1 MSVPAAGKNP
11 RRSPGR
17 WSGWLFGAVTVVP
30 AMLAAAWLL
39 PALPLL
45 LAGRFSAR
53 PMVFMFA
60 PLAAGLCYFAVRQLP
75 TTWPGFPRKAR
86 EAQAPPGAREARE
99 TQASPGARE
108 TRETREARETQASPG
123 ARETHEVRE
132 GKEASEAREA
142 REGKEGKQ
150 GKEGKLGNQ
159 GGGQRPVPW
168 WAVVA
173 TVAVAVA
180 FAAWQIAERTEQII
194 YLRDPSTYLEVG
206 YWVAYHGSLPIPD
219 SLAAFGGPHPG
230 LGFASANYYP
240 RGSGIVPQF
249 MTGMPLVLA
258 AAIWLGGIPAALVMT
273 PLIGGCAVLSF
284 GGLAG
289 RLVGPRWAPAA
300 AAILALSLPEQYTSR
315 STFSE
320 PLAQVLLFGG
330 LCLLADAL
338 IVTRGPRSASDWPGQ
353 DKVLAALA
361 GLALGLTILVRVDG
375 LSDILPAVPFLG
387 VLLAARRRQ
396 AIPFGV
402 GLVIGV
408 GYGLADGYLKS
419 RPYLDLEAPSLRPLA
434 LIVALV
440 VLLTLAGMA
449 LTASPAAKRRLT
461 GQGLTASPA
470 AKRRLTGQGLTGP
483 VATRVVRWLPEAAAI
498 VTIVIFIGFAV
509 RPLVQTVA
517 GETDPT
523 SIAYVA
529 ELQKLAHLPIN
540 GRRQYYED
548 SLYWVIWYLGVPAVL
563 LGAFGLAVIAR
574 RCTKAL
580 LTWKDPS
587 AVARVW
593 ALPAMIAIWVIV
605 TVLWRPAI
613 APDQPWASRRLVP
626 FVLPGLILGA
636 MWAAAWLKDQASQLG
651 RTRITSGVVASCCV
665 ASLLIPTA
673 LTTLDLGVTSQGGL
687 TAHGMAFSKIGAG
700 ELTAVNQLCAAIGPN
715 ASVVILDSLTAD
727 RFAQVIRGIC
737 DTPAAVLQNPTR
749 TTANEVVQGIEG
761 VGRRPVL
768 LAAQQTELTGYH
780 VPPREVVNLL
790 TTQEAHNLTAPPTR
804 TWGIHYT
811 VWMVDAAATSPVGGP
826 A

>member
-1 MSVPAAGKNP
+1 MPAPAAGS
-11 RRSPGR
+11 SPGR
-17 WSGWLFGAVTVVP
+17 WPGWLFGAVTVVP

-45 LAGRFSAR
+45 LAGRFSAL
-53 PMVFMFA
+53 PMLFMFA
-60 PLAAGLCYFAVRQLP
+60 PLAAGLSYFAVRQLP
-75 TTWPGFPRKAR
+75 ASWPGFHRELREPRDAR
-86 EAQAPPGAREARE
+86 TATATA
-99 TQASPGARE
+99 T
-108 TRETREARETQASPG
+108 
-123 ARETHEVRE
+123 
-132 GKEASEAREA
+132 
-142 REGKEGKQ
+142 
-150 GKEGKLGNQ
+150 
-159 GGGQRPVPW
+159 GGQVAPAGQRQAAVPW
-168 WAVVA
+168 WAVA
-173 TVAVAVA
+173 GTVAVAVA

-206 YWVAYHGSLPIPD
+206 YWIAHHGSLPIPD
-219 SLAAFGGPHPG
+219 SVAAFGGPHPG
-230 LGFASANYYP
+230 LGFASSNYYP
-240 RGSGIVPQF
+240 RGAGILPQF

-258 AAIWLGGIPAALVMT
+258 AAIWLGGIPAALVVT

-289 RLVGPRWAPAA
+289 RLAGPRWAPAA

-315 STFSE
+315 ASFSE

-330 LCLLADAL
+330 LCLLVDSL
-338 IVTRGPRSASDWPGQ
+338 VLNRGIRGNRGIQGIQPKSSDWAGQ

-361 GLALGLTILVRVDG
+361 GLALGLTVLVRIDG

-387 VLLAARRRQ
+387 ILLAARRRQ
-396 AIPFGV
+396 ALPFGA
-402 GLVIGV
+402 GLIIGV

-440 VLLTLAGMA
+440 VLLTLAGVA
-449 LTASPAAKRRLT
+449 ITASPAAARDRLKRKL
-461 GQGLTASPA
+461 AP
-470 AKRRLTGQGLTGP
+470 K
-483 VATRVVRWLPEAAAI
+483 ATRWLPTAAAV
-498 VTIVIFIGFAV
+498 VTVALFVGFAI

-529 ELQKLAHLPIN
+529 ELQKLAHLPVN

-563 LGAFGLAVIAR
+563 LGAFGLAVLAR

-587 AVARVW
+587 ATSRVW
-593 ALPAMIAIWVIV
+593 ALPAMIALWVIV
-605 TVLWRPAI
+605 TVLWRPAV

-626 FVLPGLILGA
+626 FVLPGLILA
-636 MWAAAWLKDQASQLG
+636 AIWAATWLKDQAAQLG
-651 RTRITSGVVASCCV
+651 RTRATATIVATCCV

-673 LTTLDLGVTSQGGL
+673 LTTLDLGVTAKGL
-687 TAHGMAFSKIGAG
+687 TAHGMAFRKIGAG
-700 ELTAVNQLCAAIGPN
+700 ELAAITGLCAAIGPN
-715 ASVVILDSLTAD
+715 ASVVILDPLTAD

-737 DTPAAVLQNPTR
+737 DTPAAVMTNP
-749 TTANEVVQGIEG
+749 AKASIDQVVLGIEG

-768 LAAQQTELTGYH
+768 LAQQPTELTSYGA
-780 VPPREVVNLL
+780 PSEIVNLL

-811 VWMVDAAATSPVGGP
+811 VWMSEPAATSPAGGP

>member
-1 MSVPAAGKNP
+1 MA
-11 RRSPGR
+11 
-17 WSGWLFGAVTVVP
+17 
-30 AMLAAAWLL
+30 
-39 PALPLL
+39 
-45 LAGRFSAR
+45 
-53 PMVFMFA
+53 
-60 PLAAGLCYFAVRQLP
+60 
-75 TTWPGFPRKAR
+75 
-86 EAQAPPGAREARE
+86 
-99 TQASPGARE
+99 
-108 TRETREARETQASPG
+108 
-123 ARETHEVRE
+123 
-132 GKEASEAREA
+132 
-142 REGKEGKQ
+142 
-150 GKEGKLGNQ
+150 
-159 GGGQRPVPW
+159 
-168 WAVVA
+168 A

-206 YWVAYHGSLPIPD
+206 YWIAHHGSLPIPD

-230 LGFASANYYP
+230 VGFASSNYYP

-273 PLIGGCAVLSF
+273 PLLGGCAVLSF

-353 DKVLAALA
+353 DKVLAALG
-361 GLALGLTILVRVDG
+361 GLALGLTILVRLDG

-408 GYGLADGYLKS
+408 GYGLADSYLKS

-434 LIVALV
+434 VIVALV
-440 VLLTLAGMA
+440 LLLTLAGVA
-449 LTASPAAKRRLT
+449 LTASPATKQRLT
-461 GQGLTASPA
+461 
-470 AKRRLTGQGLTGP
+470 RQGLTGS
-483 VATRVVRWLPEAAAI
+483 TTKRVVRWLPEAAAALT
-498 VTIVIFIGFAV
+498 VLIFIGFAI

-517 GETDPT
+517 GETDPN

-540 GRRQYYED
+540 GRDQYYQD
-548 SLYWVIWYLGVPAVL
+548 SLYWVIWYLGAPAVL
-563 LGAFGLAVIAR
+563 LGAFGLAILAR

-593 ALPAMIAIWVIV
+593 ALPLMIAVWVIV
-605 TVLWRPAI
+605 TVLLRPAVS
-613 APDQPWASRRLVP
+613 PDQPWASRRLVP

-636 MWAAAWLKDQASQLG
+636 LWAAAWLKDQASQLG
-651 RTRITSGVVASCCV
+651 RTKITSGIVASCCV

-673 LTTLDLGVTSQGGL
+673 LTTLDLGVTKKSGL
-687 TAHGMAFSKIGAG
+687 TAHGMAFRKIGAG
-700 ELTAVNQLCAAIGPN
+700 ELTAVNGLCAAIGPD
-715 ASVVILDSLTAD
+715 ASVVILDSLTAN

-737 DTPAAVLQNPTR
+737 GTPAAVLSPVTPT
-749 TTANEVVQGIEG
+749 AAGAVVQGIEG

-768 LAAQQTELTGYH
+768 LAQQQTELTAYGATPH
-780 VPPREVVNLL
+780 EVVNLL
-790 TTQEAHNLTAPPTR
+790 TTQEAHNLTSPPTR

-811 VWMVDAAATSPVGGP
+811 VWMSVPTSAMAGGP

>member
-1 MSVPAAGKNP
+1 VRLGPRANGVTTEADDATVPSPAVGKT
-11 RRSPGR
+11 PGR
-17 WSGWLFGAVTVVP
+17 WPGWLFGAITILP

-53 PMVFMFA
+53 PMVFMFV

-75 TTWPGFPRKAR
+75 ASWPAFRQKPQTT
-86 EAQAPPGAREARE
+86 
-99 TQASPGARE
+99 
-108 TRETREARETQASPG
+108 
-123 ARETHEVRE
+123 
-132 GKEASEAREA
+132 
-142 REGKEGKQ
+142 
-150 GKEGKLGNQ
+150 
-159 GGGQRPVPW
+159 VPW
-168 WAVVA
+168 WAVA
-173 TVAVAVA
+173 GTVAVAVA

-206 YWVAYHGSLPIPD
+206 YWIAHHGSLPIPD

-230 LGFASANYYP
+230 LGFASSNYYP

-258 AAIWLGGIPAALVMT
+258 AAVWLGGIPAALVTT

-300 AAILALSLPEQYTSR
+300 AAVLALSLPEQYTSR
-315 STFSE
+315 ASFSE

-330 LCLLADAL
+330 LCLLADSL
-338 IVTRGPRSASDWPGQ
+338 IVTRGRRRSASDWPGQ
-353 DKVLAALA
+353 DKVLAGLA
-361 GLALGLTILVRVDG
+361 GLALGLTILVRIDG

-396 AIPFGV
+396 AIPFGA

-434 LIVALV
+434 LIVAVV
-440 VLLTLAGMA
+440 VLATLAGVA
-449 LTASPAAKRRLT
+449 VTASPAARARVGRWLKAPLT
-461 GQGLTASPA
+461 G
-470 AKRRLTGQGLTGP
+470 
-483 VATRVVRWLPEAAAI
+483 RVVRWLPEAAAI
-498 VTIVIFIGFAV
+498 LTVVIFIGFAI

-529 ELQKLAHLPIN
+529 ELQKLAHLPID

-548 SLYWVIWYLGVPAVL
+548 SLYWVFWYLGVPAVL
-563 LGAFGLAVIAR
+563 LGAFGLAALAR

-580 LTWKDPS
+580 ITWSDPS
-587 AVARVW
+587 AAARVW
-593 ALPAMIAIWVIV
+593 ALPVMIAIWVVV

-626 FVLPGLILGA
+626 FVLPGLILA
-636 MWAAAWLKDQASQLG
+636 AIWAASWLKDQASQLG
-651 RTRITSGVVASCCV
+651 RTKITSSVVASCCV

-673 LTTLDLGVTSQGGL
+673 LTTLDLGVTKDSGL
-687 TAHGMAFSKIGAG
+687 TAHGMAFRNIGAG
-700 ELTAVNQLCAAIGPN
+700 ELAAVDQLCATIGPN

-727 RFAQVIRGIC
+727 RFAQVVRGIC
-737 DTPAAVLQNPTR
+737 DTPAAIMTNPTR
-749 TTANEVVQGIEG
+749 AETSAVIQGIER

-768 LAAQQTELTGYH
+768 LAQQPAELTAYGA
-780 VPPREVVNLL
+780 PRKVVDLV
-790 TTQEAHNLTAPPTR
+790 TTQEAHNLTSPPTR
-804 TWGIHYT
+804 PWGIHYT
-811 VWMVDAAATSPVGGP
+811 VWLVEPAATAPDGGP

>member
-1 MSVPAAGKNP
+1 
-11 RRSPGR
+11 
-17 WSGWLFGAVTVVP
+17 
-30 AMLAAAWLL
+30 
-39 PALPLL
+39 
-45 LAGRFSAR
+45 
-53 PMVFMFA
+53 
-60 PLAAGLCYFAVRQLP
+60 
-75 TTWPGFPRKAR
+75 
-86 EAQAPPGAREARE
+86 
-99 TQASPGARE
+99 
-108 TRETREARETQASPG
+108 
-123 ARETHEVRE
+123 
-132 GKEASEAREA
+132 
-142 REGKEGKQ
+142 
-150 GKEGKLGNQ
+150 
-159 GGGQRPVPW
+159 
-168 WAVVA
+168 
-173 TVAVAVA
+173 VAVAVA
-180 FAAWQIAERTEQII
+180 FAAWQLVMRTEQII

-206 YWVAYHGSLPIPD
+206 YWIAHHGSLPIPD

-230 LGFASANYYP
+230 LGFASSNYYP

-315 STFSE
+315 SSFSE

-330 LCLLADAL
+330 LCLLADSL
-338 IVTRGPRSASDWPGQ
+338 VVTRAHNNNNSSSSSSSSGWPGQ

-361 GLALGLTILVRVDG
+361 GLALGLTILVRIDG

-396 AIPFGV
+396 AIPFGA

-408 GYGLADGYLKS
+408 GYGLADGYLRS

-440 VLLTLAGMA
+440 VVLTLAGVA
-449 LTASPAAKRRLT
+449 LTARPAARQRLR
-461 GQGLTASPA
+461 
-470 AKRRLTGQGLTGP
+470 KKLTGP
-483 VATRVVRWLPEAAAI
+483 MTTRWLPMAAAI
-498 VTIVIFIGFAV
+498 VTAAIFVGFAV

-563 LGAFGLAVIAR
+563 LGAFGLAALAR

-580 LTWKDPS
+580 LTWKDPN
-587 AVARVW
+587 ATNRVW
-593 ALPAMIAIWVIV
+593 ALPVMIAIWVIV
-605 TVLWRPAI
+605 TVLWRPAVS
-613 APDQPWASRRLVP
+613 PDQPWASRRLVP
-626 FVLPGLILGA
+626 FVLPGLILA
-636 MWAAAWLKDQASQLG
+636 ALWATTWLKDQASQLG
-651 RTRITSGVVASCCV
+651 RTKITSGIVASCCV

-673 LTTLDLGVTSQGGL
+673 LTTLDLGVTKEDGL
-687 TAHGMAFSKIGAG
+687 TAHGMAFRKIGVG
-700 ELTAVNQLCAAIGPN
+700 ELTAVNKLCAAIGLN

-727 RFAQVIRGIC
+727 RFAQVVRGIC
-737 DTPAAVLQNPTR
+737 DTPAAVLTNPTR
-749 TTANEVVQGIEG
+749 ATTSAVVQGIEG

-768 LAAQQTELTGYH
+768 LAQQPTELTGYDA
-780 VPPREVVNLL
+780 PLREVVNLL
-790 TTQEAHNLTAPPTR
+790 TTQEAHNLTSPPTR

-811 VWMVDAAATSPVGGP
+811 VWMSEPAATAPGGGP

>member
-1 MSVPAAGKNP
+1 MPVPVAGK
-11 RRSPGR
+11 SPGR
-17 WSGWLFGAVTVVP
+17 WPGWLFGAVTVVP
-30 AMLAAAWLL
+30 AMLAAAWLI
-39 PALPLL
+39 PAFPLL

-75 TTWPGFPRKAR
+75 ASWPGFRR
-86 EAQAPPGAREARE
+86 EGRESR
-99 TQASPGARE
+99 
-108 TRETREARETQASPG
+108 
-123 ARETHEVRE
+123 EVRE
-132 GKEASEAREA
+132 ASA
-142 REGKEGKQ
+142 
-150 GKEGKLGNQ
+150 
-159 GGGQRPVPW
+159 RPVPW
-168 WAVVA
+168 WALA
-173 TVAVAVA
+173 GTLAVAVA

-194 YLRDPSTYLEVG
+194 YLRDPATYLEVG
-206 YWVAYHGSLPIPD
+206 YWIAHHGSLPIPD

-230 LGFASANYYP
+230 LGFASSNYYP
-240 RGSGIVPQF
+240 RGAGIVPQF

-258 AAIWLGGIPAALVMT
+258 AAIWLGGIPAALVAT

-338 IVTRGPRSASDWPGQ
+338 IVGRGPRSASDWRGQ

-361 GLALGLTILVRVDG
+361 GLALGLTILVRIDG

-387 VLLAARRRQ
+387 VLLAARRPQ

-440 VLLTLAGMA
+440 VLLTLAGVA

-461 GQGLTASPA
+461 GQ
-470 AKRRLTGQGLTGP
+470 RLTGQRLTGP
-483 VATRVVRWLPEAAAI
+483 IAARVVRWLPAAAAI

-529 ELQKLAHLPIN
+529 ELQKLAHLPVN
-540 GRRQYYED
+540 GRDQYYQD

-563 LGAFGLAVIAR
+563 LGAFGLAVLAR

-593 ALPAMIAIWVIV
+593 ALPAMIAIWVIA
-605 TVLWRPAI
+605 TVLWRPAV

-651 RTRITSGVVASCCV
+651 RTRITSGIVASCCV

-673 LTTLDLGVTSQGGL
+673 LTTLDLGVTKKGGL
-687 TAHGMAFSKIGAG
+687 TAHGMAFRKIGAG
-700 ELTAVNQLCAAIGPN
+700 ELAAVNQLCAAIGPN

-737 DTPAAVLQNPTR
+737 NTPAAVLQNPTR
-749 TTANEVVQGIEG
+749 ITANEVVQGIEG

-768 LAAQQTELTGYH
+768 LAQQPTELTGYH
-780 VPPREVVNLL
+780 VPPREIVNLL

-804 TWGIHYT
+804 TWGVHYT
-811 VWMVDAAATSPVGGP
+811 VWMVDATATSPGGGP